1 MGMNT
6 IKGNNLTELGR
17 GWEFE
22 SLTGNKIKTHTSM
35 NLIVVTQ
42 TSGKSAYVNPSK
54 IVTITEEK
62 DKVTVIETSNGYLFK
77 VTESPAKIAELIK
90 DLKWWVYQ

>member
-1 MGMNT
+1 
-6 IKGNNLTELGR
+6 
-17 GWEFE
+17 
-22 SLTGNKIKTHTSM
+22 M

-90 DLKWWVYQ
+90 DLK